1 MEDINICLKQSDG
14 SELNCNT
21 VQIEENIL
29 RMRCGL
35 NLKEENNNAESN

>member
-14 SELNCNT
+14 SELNFNT
-21 VQIEENIL
+21 VQIEEDVL

-35 NLKEENNNAESN
+35 DQKE